1 MECVVTADGGIPL
14 LSRVID
20 GGAAEISHTGTMN
33 SLRAMA
39 GPKEF
44 LLIADSKLISYGNVT
59 ALIKAGTD
67 FIAPAPASKVDDAVC
82 AALDL
87 EAATV
92 VDYTPARDEDTPAG
106 QR

>member
-1 MECVVTADGGIPL
+1 MPWHRRSWHSRRAPAGVLAHHGGIPL

-20 GGAAEISHTGTMN
+20 GGAAEISQITGTMN

-44 LLIADSKLISYGNVT
+44 LLIADAKLISYGNVT

-67 FIAPAPASKVDDAVC
+67 FIAPAPAS
-82 AALDL
+82 
-87 EAATV
+87 
-92 VDYTPARDEDTPAG
+92 R
-106 QR
+106 